1 MDDRALIMLRLRYGL
16 LTTLVALAAPAYAN
30 EAQLDVPQ
38 GRLGDAAVLAAR
50 QTGSTIVIVDETLA
64 KRRVGPLR
72 GPMSARQA
80 AERLARA
87 AGGRLVVIN
96 AAAFRI
102 ERGPAVRPRLA
113 AMERPAEPARKPA
126 PKMPPEAFS
135 DQPIIVV
142 ASKRDLALRDFAG
155 QVHQIE
161 GSDLVFGG
169 VGGTDR
175 IAARI
180 ATVSTTHLGT
190 GRNKLFIRGIADSSF
205 TGPTQSTVGQYLG
218 DLRLSYNAPDPD
230 LRLSDMR
237 AVEVLEGPQGTLYGA
252 GSLGGI
258 VRLVPNEPD
267 LGAVGASGIVGAS
280 ATAHGEPGFDANV
293 VVNLPLVEDRIGL
306 RIAADG
312 ERQGGYID
320 KPLLGRDNVNRTWVG
335 AVRGSLRGRLAEG
348 WTLDLIGL
356 AQATRG
362 DDSQYADRGGPPLE
376 RSARVSEGYRADYGQ
391 GQFVLSG
398 RIGNIHLR
406 SSTGATRQDLSER
419 YDATLPD
426 GPERLFV
433 QRNRTRLFANET
445 RIWQPLGRRFGW
457 IAGVSY
463 THNNTRLQ
471 RELQASGAITP
482 STGVANSIDEITLY
496 GEASARLFDGLV
508 ATAGGRLTWSTLDG
522 SGEDVSPEIALAN
535 RAITARRTER
545 MALPSLALTAQP
557 LTAMTLY
564 LRYQEGFRPGGLTVD
579 NDFVRRFRND
589 RISTI
594 EFGFRRGSA
603 GRGPFDLA
611 ASVSYTDWRDIQADY
626 IDLAGLPTTANVG
639 NGQIWTFTLSGGAML
654 APGLRVDAGGVINRS
669 RISKPNLYAAV
680 LGPSLIPIT
689 EVPNVAK
696 VAARIGIDYRRSLG
710 SVAELHAQG
719 WARYVGQSRLGVG
732 PELGDLQGDYL
743 ETGATVRIGTAAQGA
758 TLSITN
764 IPDVTGNRFALGTPF
779 AIGRNQVTPLRPLTV
794 RLGFD
799 ARF

>member
-1 MDDRALIMLRLRYGL
+1 MLRPRYGL
-16 LTTLVALAAPAYAN
+16 LATLVAIAAPAQAN
-30 EAQLDVPQ
+30 EARLDVPK
-38 GRLGDAAVLAAR
+38 GRLGDAAVAAAQ
-50 QTGSTIVIVDETLA
+50 QTGSTIVVVDENLSNR
-64 KRRVGPLR
+64 KVGPLR
-72 GPMSARQA
+72 GTMTARQA

-87 AGGRLVVIN
+87 SGGHLVVVN
-96 AAAFRI
+96 GAAFRI
-102 ERGPAVRPRLA
+102 ERAPTTPPRLA
-113 AMERPAEPARKPA
+113 AVERPAKAARRPA
-126 PKMPPEAFS
+126 PELPPEAFS
-135 DQPIIVV
+135 EQPIVVV
-142 ASKRDLALRDFAG
+142 ASKRDLTLRDFPG
-155 QVHQIE
+155 QVHQID

-237 AVEVLEGPQGTLYGA
+237 AVEVLEGPQGALYGA

-258 VRLVPNEPD
+258 VRFVPNDPD
-267 LGAVGASGIVGAS
+267 LGAAAASGIVGGS
-280 ATAHGEPGFDANV
+280 VTARGEPGFDANL
-293 VVNLPLVEDRIGL
+293 VVNLPLAEDRIGL
-306 RIAADG
+306 RVAADG

-320 KPLLGRDNVNRTWVG
+320 KPLLRREDVNRTWVG
-335 AVRGSLRGRLAEG
+335 AVRGSIRARIAAD

-356 AQATRG
+356 TQTTRG
-362 DDSQYADRGGPPLE
+362 DDSQYADRGGAPLE
-376 RSARVSEGYRADYGQ
+376 RSARVSEGYGAHYGQ
-391 GQFVLSG
+391 GQIVLSG
-398 RIGNIHLR
+398 RVGDIRLR
-406 SSTGATRQDLSER
+406 SSTGAARQDLSER

-426 GPERLFV
+426 GPDRLFV
-433 QRNRTRLFANET
+433 QRNRTLLFANET

-457 IAGVSY
+457 LAGISY

-471 RELQASGAITP
+471 RELQASDTITP
-482 STGVANSIDEITLY
+482 YTGVANSIEEFTLY
-496 GEASARLFDGLV
+496 GEASVRLFEGLV
-508 ATAGGRLTWSTLDG
+508 ASAGGRLTWSTLDG
-522 SGEDVSPEIALAN
+522 AGEDVRPEIALAN
-535 RAITARRTER
+535 GAITAQRTER
-545 MALPSLALTAQP
+545 MALPSLALTAHP
-557 LTAMTLY
+557 LAALTMY

-594 EFGFRRGSA
+594 EFGLRRGSA

-611 ASVSYTDWRDIQADY
+611 ASVSFTDWRDIQADY

-639 NGQIWTFTLSGGAML
+639 NGQIWTFTLTGSAL
-654 APGLRVDAGGVINRS
+654 IAPGLRIDAGGVINRS
-669 RISKPNLYAAV
+669 RISQPNLYADV
-680 LGPSLIPIT
+680 LVPSLIPIT

-696 VAARIGIDYRRSLG
+696 VAARIGVDYRRKLG
-710 SVAELHAQG
+710 SAIELHGQG

-743 ETGATVRIGTAAQGA
+743 ETGATIRLGTDAQGA

-764 IPDVTGNRFALGTPF
+764 IPDVAGNRFALGTPF